1 KGEALEIPHSP
12 EKEPVS
18 CLTDW
23 HYPSEDMRFCAAV
36 AAYGQKLRGSEYL
49 NNTSWQQI
57 KQWAQQAKGED
68 PQGYRAEFIRLIE
81 LADGVTDISQ

>member
-1 KGEALEIPHSP
+1 
-12 EKEPVS
+12 
-18 CLTDW
+18 
-23 HYPSEDMRFCAAV
+23 MRFCAAV

-49 NNTSWQQI
+49 NNTSAADQTVGS
-57 KQWAQQAKGED
+57 AGKGED

>member
-1 KGEALEIPHSP
+1 ISW
-12 EKEPVS
+12 S
-18 CLTDW
+18 
-23 HYPSEDMRFCAAV
+23 HYQESQLVEFPLGPTINASSEDMRFRAAV

-49 NNTSWQQI
+49 NEISWQQI

-81 LADGVTDISQ
+81 LADGVTGISQ

>member
-1 KGEALEIPHSP
+1 
-12 EKEPVS
+12 
-18 CLTDW
+18 
-23 HYPSEDMRFCAAV
+23 

>member
-1 KGEALEIPHSP
+1 
-12 EKEPVS
+12 
-18 CLTDW
+18 
-23 HYPSEDMRFCAAV
+23 MRFRAAV

-57 KQWAQQAKGED
+57 KQWAEQAKGVD

-81 LADGVTDISQ
+81 LADGVDLTSVSDDLANYVRPSTCLLTGRIN